1 MRRHLP
7 PSWTLST
14 LCIDGDEWGR
24 DHIDHSLGFSPQM
37 ENTKEVKLSE
47 YLQHM
52 KADEILLF
60 NMKQY
65 RMVERGGDLGFW
77 CESFL

>member
-1 MRRHLP
+1 
-7 PSWTLST
+7 
-14 LCIDGDEWGR
+14 
-24 DHIDHSLGFSPQM
+24 M

-65 RMVERGGDLGFW
+65 RMVERVGTLGFGVKASSNQLFVALSKGSL
-77 CESFL
+77 CGPSAPYL